1 MSHQDRQQNITLEES
16 WGQRNRQSIVI
27 VLVVKSLP
35 NRHQFEGKELNYQEK
50 AIDKHAFYQHP
61 EGGAAGLGM

>member
-1 MSHQDRQQNITLEES
+1 
-16 WGQRNRQSIVI
+16 
-27 VLVVKSLP
+27 
-35 NRHQFEGKELNYQEK
+35 LNYQEK